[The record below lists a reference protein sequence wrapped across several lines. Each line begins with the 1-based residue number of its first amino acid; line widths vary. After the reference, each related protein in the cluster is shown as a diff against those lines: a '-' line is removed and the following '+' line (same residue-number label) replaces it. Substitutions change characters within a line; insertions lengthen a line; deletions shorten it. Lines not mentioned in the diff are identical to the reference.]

1 MLRGVDSERGGVI
14 VRGGVGRCERWA
26 DRCERGREGPR
37 GTCDE
42 WGLIVREGGGV
53 GVRGGGGGHRVC

>member
-26 DRCERGREGPR
+26 DRCERGRE
-37 GTCDE
+37 
-42 WGLIVREGGGV
+42 WGVERE
-53 GVRGGGGGHRVC
+53 RE